1 MKKLILVALMLC
13 SLSVQAL
20 ELRMYQVNDRLRIVI
35 SNSECGWRDGKQAS
49 AQRLDG
55 LYFKGCWV
63 PMEKFPHMIHID
75 WSTGDF
81 SELPYEEFKI
91 VSPN

>member
-35 SNSECGWRDGKQAS
+35 SDSECGWSDGKQAS
-49 AQRLDG
+49 AQRIDG
-55 LYFKGCWV
+55 LYFKGCWH
-63 PMEKFPHMIHID
+63 PMEKFPHRYTLIGPPVIFLNYP
-75 WSTGDF
+75 TKN
-81 SELPYEEFKI
+81 LR
-91 VSPN
+91 